1 MNKLNYFIALVYSAF
16 LVQAATVL
24 LVLSA
29 EMAFSKW
36 VAMHFPR
43 ELRAGTFCACD
54 CTWNVSCQSIVRSA
68 QLRKTPAGELLE
80 QLMDIPTHLFSAI
93 IRRMIASEVAAKSLS
108 KHLNG
113 YP

>member
-36 VAMHFPR
+36 VAMHSPR

-68 QLRKTPAGELLE
+68 QLRKSSPAQDACWG
-80 QLMDIPTHLFSAI
+80 I
-93 IRRMIASEVAAKSLS
+93 IRAIDGHPHASLQCHYSA
-108 KHLNG
+108 N
-113 YP
+113 

>member
-29 EMAFSKW
+29 SAEMAFSKW
-36 VAMHFPR
+36 VAMHF
-43 ELRAGTFCACD
+43 LGNCVLALFVLVTVHGISLVSLLFVLLNCA
-54 CTWNVSCQSIVRSA
+54 NHH
-68 QLRKTPAGELLE
+68 LRKTPAGELLE

-93 IRRMIASEVAAKSLS
+93 IRRIDRL
-108 KHLNG
+108 
-113 YP
+113 